1 MNNLM
6 SAMNE
11 ENAVLNDLREVFREV
26 ISSSMSSF
34 VYEMIKLSLEKR
46 LGSDPFEA
54 LWSNPKAF
62 YNALHGFFGSGTDVF
77 LKVLIDG
84 INRKYG
90 LNLSGD
96 EFANLIRSD
105 NKESI
110 AKCRNLLK
118 KISVSYRKRA
128 WREAEE
134 SSRREGAWML
144 REWKLA

>member
-1 MNNLM
+1 M

-46 LGSDPFEA
+46 LGSDPFEV
-54 LWSNPKAF
+54 LWSDPKAF

-96 EFANLIRSD
+96 EFVNLIRSD

-110 AKCRNLLK
+110 AKWRNLLK
-118 KISVSYRKRA
+118 KISASYRKRA
-128 WREAEE
+128 WRENEE
-134 SSRREGAWML
+134 PSPGGGKWML